1 MCLVVKFWS
10 PTNVS
15 EQSTEA
21 RTAPDAKR
29 LQLQRFQR
37 IFPCTTV
44 CFWFQQQNDHVTW
57 LTGACLISWRA
68 HFNRALLK
76 IRLVS
81 PWYSFL
87 VPIYVR
93 RKSNTSSSSTLGGS
107 TCLLSRLLQCSFRLT
122 YMVDQYADLC
132 WLFYCQSQIRK
143 DRTHDT
149 II

>member
-1 MCLVVKFWS
+1 MNQNRCTVRLKFFQVFCPHNQSHRSACLCYNLILMCLVVEFWS

-37 IFPCTTV
+37 IFPCTTI

-81 PWYSFL
+81 PWNSFL
-87 VPIYVR
+87 VPVYVQ
-93 RKSNTSSSSTLGGS
+93 RKLNRWREHVLLLNTRGQYLSS
-107 TCLLSRLLQCSFRLT
+107 Q
-122 YMVDQYADLC
+122 
-132 WLFYCQSQIRK
+132 
-143 DRTHDT
+143 
-149 II
+149 